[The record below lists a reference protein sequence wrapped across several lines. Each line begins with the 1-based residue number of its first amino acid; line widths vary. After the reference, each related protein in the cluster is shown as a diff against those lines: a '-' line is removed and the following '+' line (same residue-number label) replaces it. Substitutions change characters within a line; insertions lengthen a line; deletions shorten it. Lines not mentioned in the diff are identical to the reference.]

1 MTEIYGAAQP
11 LTGAEIVNILQTQ
24 NGQMVNC
31 SIPVSQIAALASGSG
46 GTSSFDFASYADSLS
61 TTLPSASGTPWNN
74 GGLISVS

>member
-46 GTSSFDFASYADSLS
+46 TISFDFASYADSLS
-61 TTLPSASGTPWNN
+61 TTLPSVSGTPWNN

>member
-46 GTSSFDFASYADSLS
+46 TSSFDFASYADSLS
-61 TTLPSASGTPWNN
+61 TTLPSVSGTPWNN